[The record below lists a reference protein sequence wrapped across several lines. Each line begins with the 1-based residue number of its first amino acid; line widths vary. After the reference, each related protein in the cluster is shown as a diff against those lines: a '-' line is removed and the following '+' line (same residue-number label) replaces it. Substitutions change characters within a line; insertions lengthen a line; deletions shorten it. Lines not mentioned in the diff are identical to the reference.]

1 MSETQY
7 SRNQFVDLK
16 RYVYEINW
24 PMGFSATRFSLA
36 SLLFIAL
43 FLMSSCATSRGTATR
58 GMTLEVGMA
67 SWYGPNFHGKSTA
80 NGETY
85 DQNELTAAHKTL
97 PFNTVVKVTNLEN
110 GKSVTVRINDRG
122 PYVGNRVIDVSR
134 AAAEQLEM
142 IGPGTAE
149 VRLELVSSD
158 VPVGRRV
165 EPEMFTVQLASYTER
180 NQAEEYAKR
189 VEGAFVQSALVN
201 GITYYRVFSGRFR
214 DRDDAVRHHRALSR
228 KNIEGFV
235 KQVQN

>member
-1 MSETQY
+1 
-7 SRNQFVDLK
+7 
-16 RYVYEINW
+16 
-24 PMGFSATRFSLA
+24 
-36 SLLFIAL
+36 
-43 FLMSSCATSRGTATR
+43 MSSCATSRGTATR

-110 GKSVTVRINDRG
+110 GKSVAVRINDRG

-149 VRLELVSSD
+149 VRLELVSSE

-180 NQAEEYAKR
+180 NQADEYAKR
-189 VEGAFVQSALVN
+189 VDGAFVQSALVN

-214 DRDDAVRHHRALSR
+214 DRDDAVRHQRALSR
-228 KNIEGFV
+228 RNIEGFV

>member
-1 MSETQY
+1 M
-7 SRNQFVDLK
+7 R
-16 RYVYEINW
+16 
-24 PMGFSATRFSLA
+24 FSATKLSLT
-36 SLLFIAL
+36 SLLFVTL
-43 FLMSSCATSRGTATR
+43 LLMSSCATSRGIATR
-58 GMTLEVGMA
+58 GMTLDVGIA
-67 SWYGPNFHGKSTA
+67 SWYGPTFHGKSTA

-122 PYVGNRVIDVSR
+122 PYAGNRIIDLSR
-134 AAAEQLEM
+134 AAAEQIDM

-158 VPVGRRV
+158 VPIGREV
-165 EPEMFTVQLASYTER
+165 EAEMFTVQLASYTER
-180 NQAEEYAKR
+180 NQAQMYANR
-189 VEGAFVQSALVN
+189 VDGAFVQTALVN

-214 DRDDAVRHHRALSR
+214 DRDDAVRHQRALSR

>member
-1 MSETQY
+1 
-7 SRNQFVDLK
+7 
-16 RYVYEINW
+16 
-24 PMGFSATRFSLA
+24 
-36 SLLFIAL
+36 
-43 FLMSSCATSRGTATR
+43 MSSCATSRGTATR

-110 GKSVTVRINDRG
+110 GKSVAVRINDRG
-122 PYVGNRVIDVSR
+122 PYVGNRVIDVSW

-149 VRLELVSSD
+149 VRLELVSSE

-180 NQAEEYAKR
+180 NQADEYAKR
-189 VEGAFVQSALVN
+189 VDGAFVQSALVN

-214 DRDDAVRHHRALSR
+214 DRDDAVRHQRALSR
-228 KNIEGFV
+228 RNIEGFV

>member
-1 MSETQY
+1 
-7 SRNQFVDLK
+7 
-16 RYVYEINW
+16 
-24 PMGFSATRFSLA
+24 
-36 SLLFIAL
+36 
-43 FLMSSCATSRGTATR
+43 MSSCATSRGTATR

-67 SWYGPNFHGKSTA
+67 SWYGPTFHGKSTA

-122 PYVGNRVIDVSR
+122 PYVGNRIIDVSR
-134 AAAEQLEM
+134 AAAEHLEM

-149 VRLELVSSD
+149 VRLELVSSE
-158 VPVGRRV
+158 VPVGRQV
-165 EPEMFTVQLASYTER
+165 EPEMFTVQLASYTQR
-180 NQAEEYAKR
+180 NQADEYARKID
-189 VEGAFVQSALVN
+189 GAFVQTALVN
-201 GITYYRVFSGRFR
+201 GLTYYRVFSGRFR
-214 DRDDAVRHHRALSR
+214 DRDDAIRHQRALSR

>member
-1 MSETQY
+1 
-7 SRNQFVDLK
+7 
-16 RYVYEINW
+16 
-24 PMGFSATRFSLA
+24 
-36 SLLFIAL
+36 
-43 FLMSSCATSRGTATR
+43 MSSCATSRGTATR

-67 SWYGPNFHGKSTA
+67 SWYGPTFHGKSTA

-110 GKSVTVRINDRG
+110 GKTVTVRINDRG
-122 PYVGNRVIDVSR
+122 PYVGKRIIDVSR
-134 AAAEQLEM
+134 AAAEHLDM

-165 EPEMFTVQLASYTER
+165 EAEMFTVQLSSFTER
-180 NQAEEYAKR
+180 NQAEEYAKKID
-189 VEGAFVQSALVN
+189 GAFVQSALVN

-214 DRDDAVRHHRALSR
+214 DRDDAVRHQRALSR
-228 KNIEGFV
+228 RNIEGFV

>member
-1 MSETQY
+1 
-7 SRNQFVDLK
+7 
-16 RYVYEINW
+16 
-24 PMGFSATRFSLA
+24 
-36 SLLFIAL
+36 
-43 FLMSSCATSRGTATR
+43 MSSCATSRGTATR
-58 GMTLEVGMA
+58 GMTLDVGIA
-67 SWYGPNFHGKSTA
+67 SWYGPTFHGKSTA

-122 PYVGNRVIDVSR
+122 PYAGDRIIDLSR
-134 AAAEQLEM
+134 AAAEQIDM

-149 VRLELVSSD
+149 VRLELVSSE

-165 EPEMFTVQLASYTER
+165 EPEMFTVQLSSYTER
-180 NQAEEYAKR
+180 NQAEEYANR
-189 VEGAFVQSALVN
+189 VDGAFVQSAVIN

-214 DRDDAVRHHRALSR
+214 DRDDAVRHQRALSR

>member
-1 MSETQY
+1 
-7 SRNQFVDLK
+7 
-16 RYVYEINW
+16 
-24 PMGFSATRFSLA
+24 
-36 SLLFIAL
+36 
-43 FLMSSCATSRGTATR
+43 
-58 GMTLEVGMA
+58 MTLDVGIA
-67 SWYGPNFHGKSTA
+67 SWYGPTFHGKSTA

-122 PYVGNRVIDVSR
+122 PYAGDRIIDLSR
-134 AAAEQLEM
+134 AAAEQIDM

-149 VRLELVSSD
+149 VRLELVSSE

-165 EPEMFTVQLASYTER
+165 EPEMFTVQLSSYTER
-180 NQAEEYAKR
+180 NQAEEYANR
-189 VEGAFVQSALVN
+189 VDGAFVQSAVIN

-214 DRDDAVRHHRALSR
+214 DRDDAVRHQRALSR

>member
-1 MSETQY
+1 
-7 SRNQFVDLK
+7 
-16 RYVYEINW
+16 
-24 PMGFSATRFSLA
+24 MGFSVTRFSIV
-36 SLLFIAL
+36 SVLFLTL
-43 FLMSSCATSRGTATR
+43 FLMSSCAASRGTATR

-85 DQNELTAAHKTL
+85 DQNELTAAHKTF

-122 PYVGNRVIDVSR
+122 PYVGNRIIDVSR
-134 AAAEQLEM
+134 AAAEELEM

-158 VPVGRRV
+158 VPVGRQI

-180 NQAEEYAKR
+180 IQAEEYARR
-189 VEGAFVQSALVN
+189 VDGAFVQSALVN

-214 DRDDAVRHHRALSR
+214 DRDDAVRHQRVLSR
-228 KNIEGFV
+228 RNVEGFV